1 MPVQCEC
8 SPFGTRKRRREPIYG
23 KEIDRQHCVGCQR
36 ATGLAS
42 MTKLHPDYVLFF
54 LMLPRTGLCSAFL
67 EARQRCGIL
76 PPVLF
81 AELGDRVL
89 DIGCGPAQILN
100 FMRRVEYIGYDPN
113 ARYINDA
120 RKNYDPE
127 FAQFF
132 IGHFEKS
139 DLALHQPFDIG
150 LLLGVLHHLDD
161 EEASSI
167 IALMRLAIKPGGRL
181 VTLDNVFIDHQNP
194 IARKLIEW
202 DRGKNVRTPGEYR
215 AMADKHF
222 GLISETVIHKSFPPY
237 TLYVME
243 CS

>member
-1 MPVQCEC
+1 MFAVWYEEKDGC
-8 SPFGTRKRRREPIYG
+8 EPIYG

-42 MTKLHPDYVLFF
+42 MTQVTSGLRSFLSHAAAYRFVQRVFRGSTTLRDFAALFVR
-54 LMLPRTGLCSAFL
+54 P
-67 EARQRCGIL
+67 
-76 PPVLF
+76 
-81 AELGDRVL
+81 ELGDRVL

-100 FMRRVEYIGYDPN
+100 FMHRVQYIGYDPN

-132 IGHFEKS
+132 IGHFGKS

-243 CS
+243 CI